1 MKLTALALLCITL
14 IAPLKDMADS
24 RSDWVIREKPQVI
37 RFLAASGTPK
47 PEAVVFMPGDGGW
60 IGSAIEMARMVASLG
75 YNVYGFDVKTYLTN
89 FTGKTTLSE
98 REMAADL
105 RALGAWV
112 HQKSGQPVIYAG
124 WSQGANMSLL
134 AGVASKPDEYCR
146 GVLAIG
152 ITDQAVLGWRFID
165 NLTYFTRQ
173 LPNEPM
179 FSPLPHI
186 GKLTPL
192 PLVMVAPTH
201 DEYVTMETTRQIFDA
216 AAQPKRIFIVEADD
230 HRFFGGRD
238 AFLQALRDG
247 LRFLHDASGPG
258 PRT

>member
-1 MKLTALALLCITL
+1 MKTLALALFCLTL
-14 IAPLKDMADS
+14 IAPLSDMADS
-24 RSDWVIREKPQVI
+24 RDQWLVRKKPQEI
-37 RFLAASGTPK
+37 RFLAATGSPR
-47 PEAVVFMPGDGGW
+47 PEAVIFMPGDGGW
-60 IGSAIEMARMVASLG
+60 IGSAAQMARMVASLG
-75 YNVYGFDVKTYLTN
+75 YNVYGFDVKTYLSD

-98 REMAADL
+98 AEMAADL

-179 FSPLPHI
+179 FSPFPHI
-186 GKLTPL
+186 RKLTPL

-201 DEYVTMETTRQIFDA
+201 DEYVPMETTRKIFDA
-216 AAQPKRIFIVEADD
+216 AVQPKRIFIVEAED
-230 HRFFGGRD
+230 HRFWGGRD
-238 AFLQALRDG
+238 AFQKAVQEG
-247 LRFLHDASGPG
+247 LLFLHDAAGSGP
-258 PRT
+258 TS